1 MSVPAAEV
9 NVWTPIGPSRIDS
22 SGGGLATGVLFHIAI
37 PAADPNTIYV
47 SSPTSGVWASADHGG
62 SWRDASSNLPA
73 LAVVALAVDA
83 ANPQHVFVALGN
95 TGVYASGSG
104 GGSWTRVSDPPASLP
119 PITELVVDPANA
131 QNLYLRAANAI
142 YRSTNGGV
150 SWQLS
155 FTGAASHLIMAPGD
169 PRILYAG
176 VPNVGVARTRDGGS
190 SWAVLTPGLAPTA
203 FDVRVAPSPVN
214 AAVIYTRNRV
224 PAPTVNE
231 IWGSTDGGGSW
242 AVRSTPNMY
251 LSVIK
256 ADATAANRLYVAGV
270 DFFRSDDGGATWVA
284 KPGAHVDHHDC
295 VHDPGHPADIY
306 TACDGGLYR
315 GTQAENWGFVAHGVA
330 NVEFYDLAVATERP
344 ELAIGGT
351 QDNGSAVSH
360 GGALEWGMISG
371 GDGGTVAI
379 DPSNAQVMYVMNQY
393 ATSIARS
400 TNGGSSFTNIGGGLP
415 PGAACFNLRFGVN
428 PNNSGLF
435 LACCGALWR
444 TPVPAI
450 AWTQFFV
457 PPGSPSEAVNCF
469 AIARDDTHYVG
480 TNTGNVYVGTGSGG
494 WQLGFSHPR
503 GAAVFDL
510 VVDPDDA
517 PSIVYGAFSGTDPRV
532 YRFRRTAPPA
542 IDATPAAA
550 HSPIELSFGLLR
562 GLGGAPGLLAPTPIT
577 AGLPA
582 GVSVQTLA
590 VDAMRPLTIYAGT
603 SHGVF
608 RARSTDGGT
617 TWSFSGYNTGLPP
630 ADVRALRVQPTTGL
644 MRAAT
649 FGRSAYQVL
658 TDAPVGSLLNA
669 SGHVTFLRVH
679 DVGTGFGRP
688 PNVLDGEVVC
698 LLDSISW
705 LSFGFQLRADSER
718 ETRREMLALLRAAFV
733 ANRPVSIDYVRTA
746 PRIGTVIR
754 VARMH

>member
-9 NVWTPIGPSRIDS
+9 DVWTPIGPSFIDAP
-22 SGGGLATGVLFHIAI
+22 GGGLATGVLFHIAI

-47 SSPTSGVWASADHGG
+47 SSPTSGVWASADRGA
-62 SWRDASSNLPA
+62 SWRDACGDLPS
-73 LAVVALAVDA
+73 LTVVALAVDA
-83 ANPQHVFVALGN
+83 ANPQHILATLGD
-95 TGVYASGSG
+95 TGVYASGN
-104 GGSWTRVSDPPASLP
+104 GGSSWSRVGGPPAGLP
-119 PITELVVDPANA
+119 PITELVVDPTDA
-131 QNLYLRAANAI
+131 QRLYLRAVNAI
-142 YRSTNGGV
+142 YRSTDGGT

-155 FTGAASHLIMAPGD
+155 LAGAASHLIMAPGD

-176 VPNVGVARTRDGGS
+176 VPNVGVACTRDAGA
-190 SWAVLTPGLAPTA
+190 SWAVLTPGLASTA
-203 FDVRVAPSPVN
+203 FDVRVAPSPVD

-224 PAPTVNE
+224 PAPTLNE
-231 IWGSTDGGGSW
+231 IWRSTDGGGTW
-242 AVRSTPNMY
+242 TLQSTPNVY

-256 ADATAANRLYVAGV
+256 ADATSPGRLYVAGV
-270 DFFRSDDGGATWVA
+270 DFFRSDDGGATWAA

-295 VHDPGHPADIY
+295 VHDPGQPADIY

-315 GTQAENWGFVAHGVA
+315 ATQAQNWGFVAKGIA
-330 NVEFYDLAVATERP
+330 NVEFYDLGVATERP

-351 QDNGSAVSH
+351 QDNGTTISDGS
-360 GGALEWGMISG
+360 ALEWGKVSG

-400 TNGGSSFTNIGGGLP
+400 DNGGASFTNIGGGLP
-415 PGAACFNLRFGVN
+415 TGAACFNLRFGVH
-428 PNNSGLF
+428 PNDSGLF

-457 PPGSPSEAVNCF
+457 PPGGPSEAVTCF

-480 TNTGNVYVGTGSGG
+480 TSTGRIYVGTGNGG
-494 WQLGFSHPR
+494 WQLGFAHPG
-503 GAAVFDL
+503 GATAIDL
-510 VVDPDDA
+510 VVDPNDA
-517 PSIVYGAFSGTDPRV
+517 PSIVYAAFSGISPHV
-532 YRFRRTAPPA
+532 YRFRRTVLPA
-542 IDATPAAA
+542 VAATAAA
-550 HSPIELSFGLLR
+550 ANPAVELSFGLLR
-562 GLGGAPGLLAPTPIT
+562 GLGGAPGLLAPTPLT
-577 AGLPA
+577 AGLPS
-582 GVSVQTLA
+582 GVSVRTLA

-603 SHGVF
+603 SQGVF
-608 RARSTDGGT
+608 RARSTDGGA
-617 TWSFSGYNTGLPP
+617 TWSFGSYNAGLPL

-658 TDAPVGSLLNA
+658 TDAPVGSVLNA
-669 SGHVTFLRVH
+669 SGHLTFLRVH

-688 PNVLDGEVVC
+688 PNFLDAEVVC
-698 LLDSISW
+698 LLDSVQW
-705 LSFGFQLRADSER
+705 LSLGFQLRADGER
-718 ETRREMLALLRAAFV
+718 ATRRAMLALLRAAFV

-746 PRIGTVIR
+746 PRVGMVIR
-754 VARMH
+754 VARIN